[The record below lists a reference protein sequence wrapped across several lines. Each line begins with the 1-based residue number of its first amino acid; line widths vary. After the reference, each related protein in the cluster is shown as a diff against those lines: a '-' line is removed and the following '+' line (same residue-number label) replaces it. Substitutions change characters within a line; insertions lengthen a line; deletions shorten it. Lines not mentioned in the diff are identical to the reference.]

1 MKIIKTNLAFEIFCI
16 GFIIV
21 MYELLQIRLLSFFLG
36 SISNF
41 LAIPL
46 ALLGLAIGSI
56 FYHFFQKIFSLRIKE
71 IITSS
76 IFPVLT
82 LSFMLFFYIANN
94 YFADI
99 HISLSYPSRDSLR
112 LLIYTLVFLPTYCL
126 GGVMLS
132 YFFSNK
138 SEHIGNLYCFDLLGA
153 SSAALL
159 TPILLTYYGL
169 KIPIYILLLF
179 SLLLLLKQRLFNR
192 EIKIFLS
199 LFFCL
204 ILYLAND
211 GHILTEHPNPRI
223 LSRTLLKKYLKKD
236 YLVTEQTT
244 NWNSLARTSLLQ
256 AKNTNSGNTKY
267 AVVQD
272 DGVSNVH
279 VLSYRNS
286 IKKDQ
291 LLENPSHHAL
301 PFLLGANPKSILV
314 MFAGVGR
321 DMILLDILANKKAK
335 IIGVELNPAV
345 VDIATNSV
353 LKEFEIDNF
362 IARKN
367 ISLLAMEGR
376 DFLNRSME
384 KFDLIYVATNGSIHA
399 NKTGHSRKYLDTYQA
414 VEAYLKLLNDGGMI
428 IFVNQSITN
437 KIMMIKKIF
446 KQNDMP
452 NFEKSLIVGGY
463 KEHKLLDTLLL
474 KPTGFSRVEVDLYNK
489 YYKKVDS
496 RMELLYAPY
505 SINSKN
511 RITNNLKVSINDLDI
526 IDLDIIDDDRPFIR
540 KVNYTNF
547 SIFPSDSELKDQ
559 QYSAN
564 WIRVFTLVFF
574 GIISIFIIIFFSI
587 ICKKKSITIP
597 LGWSIYFTLTGIAY
611 MCIQIGLMSK
621 IELFLGNPLYAVA
634 IVLAL
639 FLLCNAIGAKLQA
652 VFNITRG
659 VKTLILPILI
669 SSFLSL
675 IFIEYILMDF
685 ISQKL
690 FIKIILS
697 TICIAP
703 FAIPLGTYY
712 PFGVSKIVAIKGET
726 IIPLTF
732 VFATVSSVLGSC
744 FAMTAITNIGF
755 TPMILLGVGG
765 YLFSGICY
773 LFLEK

>member
-1 MKIIKTNLAFEIFCI
+1 MKITKTNLAFEIFCI

-76 IFPVLT
+76 IFPVLA
-82 LSFMLFFYIANN
+82 LSFLLFFYIANN

-112 LLIYTLVFLPTYCL
+112 LLIYTLVFLPAYCL

-376 DFLNRSME
+376 DFLNGSME

-414 VEAYLKLLNDGGMI
+414 LEAYLKLLNDGVMLSY
-428 IFVNQSITN
+428 FFSN
-437 KIMMIKKIF
+437 KSEHIGNLYCFDLLGASSAALLTPILLTYYGLKIPIYILLLF
-446 KQNDMP
+446 
-452 NFEKSLIVGGY
+452 SL
-463 KEHKLLDTLLL
+463 LLLL
-474 KPTGFSRVEVDLYNK
+474 KQRLF
-489 YYKKVDS
+489 
-496 RMELLYAPY
+496 
-505 SINSKN
+505 N
-511 RITNNLKVSINDLDI
+511 REI
-526 IDLDIIDDDRPFIR
+526 
-540 KVNYTNF
+540 
-547 SIFPSDSELKDQ
+547 
-559 QYSAN
+559 
-564 WIRVFTLVFF
+564 
-574 GIISIFIIIFFSI
+574 
-587 ICKKKSITIP
+587 
-597 LGWSIYFTLTGIAY
+597 
-611 MCIQIGLMSK
+611 K
-621 IELFLGNPLYAVA
+621 I
-634 IVLAL
+634 
-639 FLLCNAIGAKLQA
+639 
-652 VFNITRG
+652 
-659 VKTLILPILI
+659 
-669 SSFLSL
+669 FLSL
-675 IFIEYILMDF
+675 FFCLILYLANDGH
-685 ISQKL
+685 IL
-690 FIKIILS
+690 TEHPNPRILS
-697 TICIAP
+697 RTLLKKYLKKDYLVTEQTTNWNSLARTSLLQ
-703 FAIPLGTYY
+703 AKNTNSGNTKYAVVQDD
-712 PFGVSKIVAIKGET
+712 GVSNVHVLSYRNSIKKDQ
-726 IIPLTF
+726 
-732 VFATVSSVLGSC
+732 
-744 FAMTAITNIGF
+744 
-755 TPMILLGVGG
+755 LLV
-765 YLFSGICY
+765 
-773 LFLEK
+773 